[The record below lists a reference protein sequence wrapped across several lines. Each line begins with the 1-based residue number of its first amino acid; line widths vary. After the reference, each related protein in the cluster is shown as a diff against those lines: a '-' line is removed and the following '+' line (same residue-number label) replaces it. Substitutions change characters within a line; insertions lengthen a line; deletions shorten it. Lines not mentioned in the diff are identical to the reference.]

1 MITSI
6 LTITRHRVIVKGEV
20 DDMIDYYTVSEFSKI
35 TGKDSG
41 NIRKLLINGTIVGE
55 KVGHQWIIPKDT
67 KYPEDKR
74 LKSGEFKNWRQRNDV
89 SRRNPKLMKS
99 LYIISK
105 KLCDIYDNKVEKIVL
120 YGSYARC
127 EETSDSDVDI
137 AIILKEGHTEQMH
150 DKMIDLIVDYELDLG
165 VTLSVVPIEYDNY
178 VEWENTLPFYRNIEK
193 EGIVLWKT
201 A

>member
-1 MITSI
+1 
-6 LTITRHRVIVKGEV
+6 
-20 DDMIDYYTVSEFSKI
+20 
-35 TGKDSG
+35 
-41 NIRKLLINGTIVGE
+41 
-55 KVGHQWIIPKDT
+55 
-67 KYPEDKR
+67 
-74 LKSGEFKNWRQRNDV
+74 
-89 SRRNPKLMKS
+89 MKS